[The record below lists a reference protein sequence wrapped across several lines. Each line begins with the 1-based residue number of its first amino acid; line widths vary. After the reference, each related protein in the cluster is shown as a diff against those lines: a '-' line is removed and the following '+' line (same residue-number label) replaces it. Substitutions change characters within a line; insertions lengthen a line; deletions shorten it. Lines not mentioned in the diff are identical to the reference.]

1 MANDNDLLNVQ
12 SSPSAAPNTA
22 GRQPSVRRLN
32 RLPVYIVGGILVGFA
47 LIIALIAINKGQA
60 SRQMA
65 EQVKSEG
72 DSSKLA
78 QNILADAPAN
88 GVIGAAPP
96 ELPALASEPID
107 LASLPANPTL
117 PDDAPLTL
125 PLPQA
130 PMAPD
135 LPDEAQQNR
144 QQMLAAAI
152 KSPTQIQASAGTPSS
167 FAGATR
173 AEPTNREEMLA
184 QIRQVQQEADNALNN
199 GNDQAAA
206 LNTYNQLNQA
216 LGGGGGGV
224 GGIGGNA
231 PLNLNT
237 PPQPTV
243 ANNNAAGGDNRWQLA
258 NRPERAY
265 ANALMAGAVIPAI
278 ATSGINSDLPGQ
290 VMAQVSQNVYDSR
303 TGRRLLI
310 PQGTK
315 LIGSYDNNVSF
326 GQKRLF
332 IAWNRLIFPDGRS
345 LDIGSMPGSNGA
357 GYPGFSDKV
366 NNHYMRI
373 WGNALLLSVV
383 GASMSYGT
391 ERDRSNGNNN
401 NNTTFSSELS
411 TNLASTFGQA
421 ITQTLQKNLN
431 LSPTLEIRPGYRFN
445 VVVTKDILF

>member
-65 EQVKSEG
+65 EQVKNEG

-78 QNILADAPAN
+78 QNILADAPTN

-96 ELPALASEPID
+96 TLPALASEPID
-107 LASLPANPTL
+107 LDSLPANPTL

-125 PLPQA
+125 PPPQTS
-130 PMAPD
+130 MAPG

-152 KSPTQIQASAGTPSS
+152 KSPTQIQATAAPGSN

-173 AEPTNREEMLA
+173 TEPTNRDEMLE

-199 GNDQAAA
+199 SNDQAAA
-206 LNTYNQLNQA
+206 LNAYNQLNQA

-231 PLNLNT
+231 PANLNP
-237 PPQPTV
+237 PPQPAV
-243 ANNNAAGGDNRWQLA
+243 ANNNTAGSDNRWQLA

-265 ANALMAGAVIPAI
+265 ANALMAGSVIPAI
-278 ATSGINSDLPGQ
+278 AISGINSDLPGQ

-357 GYPGFSDKV
+357 GYPGFRDKV

-373 WGNALLLSVV
+373 WGNALLLSVISA
-383 GASMSYGT
+383 GISYGT
-391 ERDRSNGNNN
+391 DRDRGNGNNN
-401 NNTTFSSELS
+401 NNTTFNSELS
-411 TNLASTFGQA
+411 TNLGSTFGQA
-421 ITQTLQKNLN
+421 VTQTLQKNLN

>member
-1 MANDNDLLNVQ
+1 MANDNDLLNVH

-60 SRQMA
+60 SRQLA
-65 EQVKSEG
+65 EQVKGEG

-96 ELPALASEPID
+96 ELPALD
-107 LASLPANPTL
+107 LDSLPPNPTL
-117 PDDAPLTL
+117 PDDAPMTL

-152 KSPTQIQASAGTPSS
+152 KSPTQVQATAGTPSS
-167 FAGATR
+167 NFAGA
-173 AEPTNREEMLA
+173 AQAGPTNRDEILA
-184 QIRQVQQEADNALNN
+184 QIQQVQQEADNALNN

-216 LGGGGGGV
+216 LGGGGNGV

-231 PLNLNT
+231 PVNLNI
-237 PPQPTV
+237 PPQPAV
-243 ANNNAAGGDNRWQLA
+243 ANNNTAASDNRWQLA
-258 NRPERAY
+258 NRPERAH
-265 ANALMAGAVIPAI
+265 ANALMAGSVIPAI

-315 LIGSYDNNVSF
+315 LIGSYDNNVSY

-357 GYPGFSDKV
+357 GYPGFHDKV

-373 WGNALLLSVV
+373 WGNALLLSVI
-383 GASMSYGT
+383 GAGISYGT
-391 ERDRSNGNNN
+391 DRDRHGNNN
-401 NNTTFSSELS
+401 NTTTFSSELS
-411 TNLASTFGQA
+411 TSLASTFGQA